1 MQYTKY
7 GITLINLTE
16 KDIELVRNWR
26 NDPIVVRNYEFRDF
40 ITPEMQKKWFKS
52 ILNINNAYFVIIYE
66 GKKVGV
72 INAKNIDWEKQ
83 TFESGIFIPDPAV
96 YNTFVPAVISVMMT
110 DLFFKVFNWKKV
122 YAHIMKSNTAIIR
135 FNETLGYTLCENQ
148 EETENQLYELTRERF
163 EQKARKVMNALKTVM
178 GSDDTSVILVEPDD
192 EKYPIVTHCEKQF
205 AEETPFL
212 KKKEES
218 AAGRAYY
225 F

>member
-52 ILNINNAYFVIIYE
+52 IRNINNAYFVIIYE

-72 INAKNIDWEKQ
+72 INARNIDWEKQ
-83 TFESGIFIPDPAV
+83 TIESGIFIPDPAV
-96 YNTFVPAVISVMMT
+96 YNTFVPAIIAVMMT
-110 DLFFKVFNWKKV
+110 DLFFRAFNWEKV
-122 YAHIMKSNTAIIR
+122 YAHIMKTNTPMIR
-135 FNETLGYTLCENQ
+135 FNETLGYTLCEGQEDVVNQ
-148 EETENQLYELTRERF
+148 MYELARERF
-163 EQKARKVMNALKTVM
+163 EQKSGKLMKALDVVM
-178 GSDDTSVILVEPDD
+178 GSDDTSFILVEPED
-192 EKYPIVTHCEKQF
+192 ETYPVVIHIEQQF
-205 AEETPFL
+205 TKHNPFL